1 MKPLMDG
8 AFVTFTS
15 NVTVPD
21 FIDVSFMTEG
31 LTATHVAE
39 HGETGGASTTDRGIL
54 AEFKWTLET
63 ARITRMIATN
73 SGARYLDA
81 NNL

>member
-1 MKPLMDG
+1 MDG

-21 FIDVSFMTEG
+21 FIDVSFITEG
-31 LTATHVAE
+31 LTATHVVE
-39 HGETGGASTTDRGIL
+39 HGETGGASTTDRGML
-54 AEFKWTLET
+54 AEFRWKLEMV
-63 ARITRMIATN
+63 RITRIIATN
-73 SGARYLDA
+73 SSARYLDA